1 MPGGQILSQS
11 IFVKCPW
18 KGIDSDE
25 NSLRKLKV
33 ERENSEMIKQC

>member
-1 MPGGQILSQS
+1 MPGGQIISQS
-11 IFVKCPW
+11 IIVKCHW

-33 ERENSEMIKQC
+33 ETENTEMI

>member
-1 MPGGQILSQS
+1 MPGGQTLSQS
-11 IFVKCPW
+11 ICVKCPW

-33 ERENSEMIKQC
+33 ETEKTLR